1 MTNAKYFRLDFFGFL
16 GYTDSE
22 NLKAVERKMKMKSRI
37 IALVGM
43 VFTVYGL
50 VLCVLSNLNL
60 GVILV
65 LIFGIV
71 TFFIGAFYSK
81 LKKLTTLRAFRIF
94 KKVFVLLLCAEIALV
109 SFIAIYGFSDNVNY
123 NEDAVVVLGAG
134 IRGDKVTL
142 PLKMR
147 LDKAIEYHY
156 KKPDALIVVTGGQGL
171 QETVTEAYAMEK
183 YLVQNGVDSSKI
195 LKEEKATSTFENMK
209 YSKEILDNYFSND
222 YSVVVITNNFHIF
235 RGVTTAQNTGFEDV
249 THMHA
254 GLQWYNIIPCFLRE
268 SLAVIKMIISG

>member
-1 MTNAKYFRLDFFGFL
+1 
-16 GYTDSE
+16 
-22 NLKAVERKMKMKSRI
+22 MKSRI
-37 IALVGM
+37 IALAGTM
-43 VFTVYGL
+43 FTIYGI
-50 VLCVLSNLNL
+50 VLCVFSNLNL

-65 LIFGIV
+65 TIYGII
-71 TFFIGAFYSK
+71 TFCIGVFYSK
-81 LKKLTTLRAFRIF
+81 LNNLTTIRAFRIC
-94 KKVFVLLLCAEIALV
+94 KNVFVLLLCLEIALI

-134 IRGDKVTL
+134 IRGDRVTL

-156 KKPDALIVVTGGQGL
+156 KNPDALIVVTGGQGL

-183 YLVQNGVDSSKI
+183 YLVQNGVDNSKI
-195 LKEEKATSTFENMK
+195 LKEEKATSTVENMK
-209 YSKEILDNYFSND
+209 YSKAILDNYFSND

-235 RGVTTAQNTGFEDV
+235 RGATIAKNTGFENV

-254 GLQWYNIIPCFLRE
+254 GLQWYNLMPCFLRE
-268 SLAVIKMIISG
+268 SLAVIKMIFLG

>member
-1 MTNAKYFRLDFFGFL
+1 MFKVVGNVSSEKFL
-16 GYTDSE
+16 EE
-22 NLKAVERKMKMKSRI
+22 NKMKSRI
-37 IALVGM
+37 IALIGM
-43 VFTVYGL
+43 LLTIYGL
-50 VLCVLSNLNL
+50 VLCILSNLNL

-65 LIFGIV
+65 AIFGII
-71 TFFIGAFYSK
+71 TFCIGVFYSK
-81 LKKLTTLRAFRIF
+81 IKKLTTMKFFRVCKIF
-94 KKVFVLLLCAEIALV
+94 LLSLLCIEISLI
-109 SFIAIYGFSDNVNY
+109 SFIAIYGFFDNMDY

-156 KKPDALIVVTGGQGL
+156 KNPDALIVVTGGQGP

-183 YLVQNGVDSSKI
+183 YLLQNGVDKSKI

-209 YSKEILDNYFSND
+209 YSKEILDNYFTND
-222 YSVVVITNNFHIF
+222 YSVVVITNNFHVF
-235 RGVTTAQNTGFEDV
+235 RGTTIAKNIGFKDV

-254 GLQWYNIIPCFLRE
+254 GLQWYNLMPCFLRE
-268 SLAVIKMIISG
+268 SLAVIKMIILG

>member
-16 GYTDSE
+16 SYTDSE
-22 NLKAVERKMKMKSRI
+22 NLKVVEREMKMKSRI

-60 GVILV
+60 VVILV
-65 LIFGIV
+65 LIFGVV

-156 KKPDALIVVTGGQGL
+156 KNPDALIVVTGGQGL